1 MFALRSIKY
10 ICLNM
15 LQNKE
20 EGKYTTNKVYICKK
34 YPSLLKEVRGE
45 RRVRR
50 VGTPVNINTVPA
62 QSQPGG
68 RPVNTTACLSS

>member
-20 EGKYTTNKVYICKK
+20 GKYTTHKVYICKK
-34 YPSLLKEVRGE
+34 YPSLPL
-45 RRVRR
+45 
-50 VGTPVNINTVPA
+50 
-62 QSQPGG
+62 
-68 RPVNTTACLSS
+68 